1 MTQPFEARDNEGS
14 LEVPREI
21 AIFFRLIAW
30 FVVIS
35 RPFTI
40 KSLISHANS
49 VFGLSYSTMK
59 HFPRYFFG
67 AALIV
72 AICAGT
78 IPQSSSLQAAVTE
91 IPVYTL
97 GAGDKVKVSVFGE
110 SDLSGEFEIGGDGSI
125 AIPLVGKTHSS
136 GMSVDQFEREGTERN
151 NADREFLLRAAVAD
165 LRMGLAMK
173 SANRPGWRVSPN
185 LEIW

>member
-1 MTQPFEARDNEGS
+1 
-14 LEVPREI
+14 
-21 AIFFRLIAW
+21 
-30 FVVIS
+30 
-35 RPFTI
+35 
-40 KSLISHANS
+40 
-49 VFGLSYSTMK
+49 
-59 HFPRYFFG
+59 
-67 AALIV
+67 
-72 AICAGT
+72 
-78 IPQSSSLQAAVTE
+78 VTE